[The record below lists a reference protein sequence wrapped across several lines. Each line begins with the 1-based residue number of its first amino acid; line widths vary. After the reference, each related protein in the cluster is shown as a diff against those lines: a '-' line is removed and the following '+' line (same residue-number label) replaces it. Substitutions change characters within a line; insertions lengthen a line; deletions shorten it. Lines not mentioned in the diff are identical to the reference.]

1 MYTNESPTRSFYAAV
16 PSPWVFA
23 NKYLFYNK
31 LNNPMRISFDW
42 LKTLIPTDKPAA
54 EIGALL
60 TGSGLEVESLEEL
73 ESIPGGLRGLVL
85 GTVLTC
91 AAHPDANKLSL
102 TTVDVGDGTSRQ
114 IVCGAPNVA
123 TGQRVVVAL
132 EGAMLYPAQGEPS
145 KIKKSKIR
153 GAASEGM
160 ICAEDEIGLGTS
172 HAGIMVLETALP
184 NGTPAADYFGLGSD
198 TVFEIGLTP
207 NRADAAS
214 HYGVAR
220 ELRALLRQPC
230 HLPDVSGFTAPASAV
245 TNIAVTI
252 EDAAACP
259 RYAGLLLE
267 NVHVGPSPEWLQRRL
282 RSIGLSPINN
292 VVDVTNFVLHE
303 LGQPL
308 HAFDADQITGSQI
321 RVKRAEA
328 GEKFTTL
335 DGTERTL
342 KAEDLVVADAHG
354 APMALAGV
362 FGGKTSGV
370 SETTTRVFLE
380 SAYFGPAT
388 VRRTSQTHQLKTD
401 ASFRFER
408 GTDPDMVPV
417 ALQRAALLLQEI
429 AGATVAAP
437 VVDEYPGPVLPA
449 TVRLRLPRVE
459 RLVGQY
465 IAPERIRQIL
475 TDLDIKIAEEDPDLG
490 DQDTWLLTVPPH
502 KVDVTREADIIEE
515 ILRIYGYNNVALRA
529 NNSASFLARFPNP
542 DPEVTRLK
550 IASLLSGQ
558 GFSEVLT
565 NSLTNSAYFDKEGEV
580 NNSLVRIL
588 NYNSVELN
596 AMRPTLLHSGLE
608 IIRHN
613 LNRRQRDLKLYEFGK
628 TYAQTEGGKYQE
640 KNKLVLYLTGN
651 AAGETWQHKSEKA
664 AFQDLAGAV
673 QQVLAA
679 LGFAGATS
687 QPAQHEYLAGGLAL
701 LVHNQ
706 PVAQL
711 GAVAAPVLKRLD
723 VTQPVW
729 YAELDW
735 DALSKKYKPTLV
747 ARELSKFP
755 EVRRDLSIVVDSS
768 VSFDQLRQIAQRT
781 EKKLL
786 QSINV
791 FDVYAGENLGTGK
804 KSYSVSFT
812 LQDFAQTLSEQA
824 IDQVMQRLI
833 GQFEKQAGALIRR

>member
-1 MYTNESPTRSFYAAV
+1 
-16 PSPWVFA
+16 
-23 NKYLFYNK
+23 
-31 LNNPMRISFDW
+31 MRISLDW

-60 TGSGLEVESLEEL
+60 TGSGLEVESTEEL
-73 ESIPGGLRGLVL
+73 ESIPGGLRGVVL

-91 AAHPDANKLSL
+91 ERHPDADKLSL
-102 TTVDVGDGTSRQ
+102 TTVDVGDGTPRQ

-123 TGQRVVVAL
+123 AGQRVVVAL
-132 EGAMLYPAQGEPS
+132 EGATLHPSSGEPFN
-145 KIKKSKIR
+145 IKKSKIR

-160 ICAEDEIGLGTS
+160 ICAEDEIGLGAS
-172 HAGIMVLETALP
+172 HAGIMVLDTDLP
-184 NGTPAADYFGLGSD
+184 NGTPAAEYFGLGSD
-198 TVFEIGLTP
+198 TVYEIGLTP

-230 HLPDVSGFTAPASAV
+230 HLPDVSAFAAPESAEQ
-245 TNIAVTI
+245 NIKVTI
-252 EDAAACP
+252 EDADAAP

-308 HAFDADQITGSQI
+308 HAFDADRITGGQI
-321 RVKRAEA
+321 RVKRAAA
-328 GEKFTTL
+328 GEKFVTL
-335 DGTERTL
+335 DGVERSL
-342 KAEDLVVADAHG
+342 KAEDLVIADANG

-362 FGGKTSGV
+362 FGGQVSGV
-370 SETTTRVFLE
+370 SEGTTRVFLE
-380 SAYFGPAT
+380 SAYFGPAA

-408 GTDPDMVPV
+408 GTDPNMVPV
-417 ALQRAALLLQEI
+417 ALKRAALLLQEV
-429 AGATVAAP
+429 AGAAVAAP
-437 VVDEYPGPVLPA
+437 VVDEYPTPVPPA

-475 TDLDIKIAEEDPDLG
+475 TDLDIEISEENLDAG
-490 DQDTWLLTVPPH
+490 DQDTWTLTVPPH
-502 KVDVTREADIIEE
+502 KVDVTREADVIEE
-515 ILRIYGYNNVALRA
+515 ILRIYGYNNVALRP
-529 NNSASFLARFPNP
+529 NNSASFLAKFPNP
-542 DPEVTRLK
+542 DPEVTRVK

-558 GFSEVLT
+558 GFSEILT
-565 NSLTNSAYFDKEGEV
+565 NSLTNSLYFEKEGEA
-580 NNSLVRIL
+580 NAALVRIL
-588 NYNSVELN
+588 NYNSVDLN
-596 AMRPTLLHSGLE
+596 VMRPTLLHSGLE
-608 IIRHN
+608 VIRHN
-613 LNRRQRDLKLYEFGK
+613 LNRRQRDLRLYEFGK
-628 TYAQTEGGKYQE
+628 VYSQNENGKYQE
-640 KNKLVLYLTGN
+640 KNKLALYLTGN
-651 AAGETWQHKSEKA
+651 ASGETWQHKSEKT
-664 AFQDLAGAV
+664 AFHDLAGAV

-679 LGFAGATS
+679 LGFGGVAS
-687 QPAQHEYLAGGLAL
+687 QPVQHAYLAGGLTL

-706 PVAQL
+706 PLAQL
-711 GAVAAPVLKRLD
+711 GAVSASVLKKLD

-735 DALSKKYKPTLV
+735 DALSKKYKPTLT
-747 ARELSKFP
+747 ARELPKFP
-755 EVRRDLSIVVDSS
+755 EVRRDLSLVVDQS
-768 VSFDQLRQIAQRT
+768 VTFDQLQQIARKT

-791 FDVYAGENLGTGK
+791 FDVYAGENLGAGK

-812 LQDFAQTLSEQA
+812 LQDYGQTLSEQA
-824 IDQVMQRLI
+824 IDQVMQKLI
-833 GQFEKQAGALIRR
+833 QQFEKQAGALIRK

>member
-1 MYTNESPTRSFYAAV
+1 
-16 PSPWVFA
+16 
-23 NKYLFYNK
+23 
-31 LNNPMRISFDW
+31 MRISLDW

-60 TGSGLEVESLEEL
+60 TGSGLEVESMEEL
-73 ESIPGGLRGLVL
+73 ESIPGGLRGVVL

-91 AAHPDANKLSL
+91 DAHPDADKLSL
-102 TTVDVGDGTSRQ
+102 TTVDVGDGTPRQ

-123 TGQRVVVAL
+123 AGQRVVVAL
-132 EGAMLYPAQGEPS
+132 EGAMLYPTQGEPF

-160 ICAEDEIGLGTS
+160 ICAEDEIGLGQS
-172 HAGIMVLETALP
+172 HAGIMVLTTELP
-184 NGTPAADYFGLGSD
+184 NGTPAANYFGLGSD
-198 TVFEIGLTP
+198 TVYEIGLTP

-230 HLPDVSGFTAPASAV
+230 HLPDVSGFSAPATAAN
-245 TNIAVTI
+245 NISVKI
-252 EDAAACP
+252 EDETACP

-267 NVHVGPSPEWLQRRL
+267 NVQVGPSPEWLQRRL
-282 RSIGLSPINN
+282 RSIGLNPINN

-308 HAFDADQITGSQI
+308 HAFDADQIIGGQI

-328 GEKFTTL
+328 GEKFLTL
-335 DGTERTL
+335 DGVARML
-342 KAEDLVVADAHG
+342 KAEDLVIADANG

-370 SETTTRVFLE
+370 SEGTHRVFLE
-380 SAYFGPAT
+380 SAYFGPAA
-388 VRRTSQTHQLKTD
+388 VRRTSQTHGLKTD

-408 GTDPDMVPV
+408 GTDPNMVLV
-417 ALQRAALLLQEI
+417 ALQRAALLLQEV

-437 VVDEYPGPVLPA
+437 IVDEYPAPVLPA
-449 TVRLRLPRVE
+449 IVRLRLPRVE
-459 RLVGQY
+459 QLVGQY

-475 TDLDIKIAEEDPDLG
+475 TDLDIEITEENPDAG
-490 DQDTWLLTVPPH
+490 DQDTWTLTVPPH
-502 KVDVTREADIIEE
+502 KVDVTREADVIEE
-515 ILRIYGYNNVALRA
+515 ILRIYGYNNVALRP

-542 DPEVTRLK
+542 DPEVTRVK
-550 IASLLSGQ
+550 VASLLSGQ
-558 GFSEVLT
+558 GFSEILT
-565 NSLTNSAYFDKEGEV
+565 NSLTNSRYFEEEGTPDD
-580 NNSLVRIL
+580 SLVRIL

-596 AMRPTLLHSGLE
+596 VLRPTLLHSGLE
-608 IIRHN
+608 VIRHN
-613 LNRRQRDLKLYEFGK
+613 INRRQRDLKLYEFGK
-628 TYAQTEGGKYQE
+628 IYTQNENGKYQE

-651 AAGETWQHKSEKA
+651 ADGETWQHKSEKA

-679 LGFAGATS
+679 LGFGGAAA
-687 QPAQHEYLAGGLAL
+687 QPVQHAYLAGGLAL

-711 GAVAAPVLKRLD
+711 GAVAASVLKRLD

-747 ARELSKFP
+747 ARELPKFP
-755 EVRRDLSIVVDSS
+755 EVRRDLSLVVDAA
-768 VSFDQLRQIAQRT
+768 VTFDQLQQIARRT

-791 FDVYAGENLGTGK
+791 FDVYAGENLGAGK
-804 KSYSVSFT
+804 KSYSVSFV
-812 LQDFAQTLSEQA
+812 LQDYGQTLSEQA
-824 IDQVMQRLI
+824 IDQVMQKLI
-833 GQFEKQAGALIRR
+833 QQFEKQAGALIRK

>member
-1 MYTNESPTRSFYAAV
+1 
-16 PSPWVFA
+16 
-23 NKYLFYNK
+23 
-31 LNNPMRISFDW
+31 MRISLDW

-60 TGSGLEVESLEEL
+60 TGSGLEVESAEEL
-73 ESIPGGLRGLVL
+73 ESIPGGLRGVVL
-85 GTVLTC
+85 GTVLTREP
-91 AAHPDANKLSL
+91 HPDADKLSL
-102 TTVDVGDGTSRQ
+102 TTVDVGDGTPRQ

-123 TGQRVVVAL
+123 AGQRVVVAL
-132 EGAMLYPAQGEPS
+132 EGAMLYPAQGEPF

-160 ICAEDEIGLGTS
+160 ICAEDEIGLGQS
-172 HAGIMVLETALP
+172 HAGIMVLTTELP

-198 TVFEIGLTP
+198 TVYEIGLTP

-230 HLPDVSGFTAPASAV
+230 HLPDVSGFAAPESAAA
-245 TNIAVTI
+245 NIKVTI
-252 EDAAACP
+252 EDTEASP

-267 NVHVGPSPEWLQRRL
+267 NVQVGPSPEWLQRRL

-308 HAFDADQITGSQI
+308 HAFDADQITGGQI

-328 GEKFTTL
+328 GEKFVTL
-335 DGTERTL
+335 DGIERSL
-342 KAEDLVVADAHG
+342 KAEDLVIADAHG

-370 SETTTRVFLE
+370 SDTTSRVFLE
-380 SAYFGPAT
+380 SAYFGPAA

-408 GTDPDMVPV
+408 GTDPNMVLV
-417 ALQRAALLLQEI
+417 ALQRAALLLQEV
-429 AGATVAAP
+429 AGATIAAP
-437 VVDEYPGPVLPA
+437 VVDEYPVPVLPA

-475 TDLDIKIAEEDPDLG
+475 TDLDIEITEENPDAG
-490 DQDTWLLTVPPH
+490 DQDTWMLTVPPH
-502 KVDVTREADIIEE
+502 KVDVTREADVIEE
-515 ILRIYGYNNVALRA
+515 ILRIYGYNNVALRP
-529 NNSASFLARFPNP
+529 NNSASFLAKFPNP
-542 DPEVTRLK
+542 DPEVTRVK

-558 GFSEVLT
+558 GFSEILT
-565 NSLTNSAYFDKEGEV
+565 NSLTNSLYFEKEGEP
-580 NNSLVRIL
+580 NHALVRIL
-588 NYNSVELN
+588 NYNSVDLN
-596 AMRPTLLHSGLE
+596 VMRPTLLHSGLE
-608 IIRHN
+608 VIRHN
-613 LNRRQRDLKLYEFGK
+613 INRRQRDLKLYEFGK
-628 TYAQTEGGKYQE
+628 AYSQNENGKYQE
-640 KNKLVLYLTGN
+640 KNKLVIYLTGN
-651 AAGETWQHKSEKA
+651 AAGESWQQKSEKA

-679 LGFAGATS
+679 LGFGGAAS
-687 QPAQHEYLAGGLAL
+687 QPVPHEYLAGGLTL

-711 GAVAAPVLKRLD
+711 GAVAASVLKRMD

-735 DALSKKYKPTLV
+735 DALSKKYKPTLM

-755 EVRRDLSIVVDSS
+755 EVRRDLSIVVDSA
-768 VSFDQLRQIAQRT
+768 VTFDQLQQIARRT

-791 FDVYAGENLGTGK
+791 FDVYAGENLGAGK

-812 LQDFAQTLSEQA
+812 LQDYGQTLSEQA
-824 IDQVMQRLI
+824 IEQVMQKLI
-833 GQFEKQAGALIRR
+833 QQFEKQAGALIRR

>member
-1 MYTNESPTRSFYAAV
+1 
-16 PSPWVFA
+16 
-23 NKYLFYNK
+23 
-31 LNNPMRISFDW
+31 MRISFDW

-60 TGSGLEVESLEEL
+60 TGSGLEVESQEEL
-73 ESIPGGLRGLVL
+73 ESIPGGLRGVVL

-91 AAHPDANKLSL
+91 ERHPDADKLSL
-102 TTVDVGDGTSRQ
+102 TTVDVGDGTPRQ

-123 TGQRVVVAL
+123 AGQRVVVAL
-132 EGAMLYPAQGEPS
+132 EGATLHPAQGEPF

-172 HAGIMVLETALP
+172 HAGIMVLETELP
-184 NGTPAADYFGLGSD
+184 NGTPAADYFDLGSD

-230 HLPDVSGFTAPASAV
+230 HLPDVSNFWAPESADA
-245 TNIAVTI
+245 NIRVTI
-252 EDAAACP
+252 EDETACP
-259 RYAGLLLE
+259 RYAGLLLD

-282 RSIGLSPINN
+282 RSIGLASINN

-308 HAFDADQITGSQI
+308 HAFDADQIAGGQI
-321 RVKRAEA
+321 RVKRAAA
-328 GEKFTTL
+328 GEPFVTL
-335 DGTERTL
+335 DGVTRRL
-342 KAEDLVVADAHG
+342 KTDDLVIADAHG
-354 APMALAGV
+354 APLALAGV
-362 FGGKTSGV
+362 FGGQASGV
-370 SETTTRVFLE
+370 SPATTRVFLE
-380 SAYFGPAT
+380 SAYFSPAA

-408 GTDPDMVPV
+408 GTDPSMVPV
-417 ALQRAALLLQEI
+417 ALQRAALLLQEV

-437 VVDEYPGPVLPA
+437 VVDEYPVPVLPA
-449 TVRLRLPRVE
+449 TVRLRLPRVT

-475 TDLDIKIAEEDPDLG
+475 ADLDIAITQENLDAG
-490 DQDTWLLTVPPH
+490 DQDTWLLAVPPH
-502 KVDVTREADIIEE
+502 KVDVTREADVIEE
-515 ILRIYGYNNVALRA
+515 ILRIYGYNNVALRPH
-529 NNSASFLARFPNP
+529 NSASFLAKFPNP
-542 DPEVTRLK
+542 DPEVTRVK

-558 GFSEVLT
+558 GFSEILT
-565 NSLTNSAYFDKEGEV
+565 NSLTNSQYFEQAGAE
-580 NNSLVRIL
+580 NESLVRIL
-588 NYNSVELN
+588 NYNSIELN
-596 AMRPTLLHSGLE
+596 ALRPTLLHSGLE

-628 TYAQTEGGKYQE
+628 VYSQTAEGNYREQ
-640 KNKLVLYLTGN
+640 NKLVIYWTGH
-651 AAGETWQHKSEKA
+651 ATAETWQHKSERA
-664 AFQDLAGAV
+664 TFHDLAGAV

-679 LGFAGATS
+679 LGFGGAAS
-687 QPAQHEYLAGGLAL
+687 QPVQHPYLAGGLTL

-711 GAVAAPVLKRLD
+711 GAVAASVLKQLD
-723 VTQPVW
+723 VAQPVW

-735 DALSKKYKPTLV
+735 DALARKYKPTLV
-747 ARELSKFP
+747 ARELPKFP
-755 EVRRDLSIVVDSS
+755 EVRRDLSLVVDAS
-768 VSFDQLRQIAQRT
+768 VTFDQLRQIAQRT

-791 FDVYAGENLGTGK
+791 FDVYAGDNLGAGK

-812 LQDFAQTLSEQA
+812 LQDFGQTLSEQA

-833 GQFEKQAGALIRR
+833 GQFEQQAGAVIRR

>member
-102 TTVDVGDGTSRQ
+102 TTVDVGDGIPRQ

-123 TGQRVVVAL
+123 AGQRVVVAL

-184 NGTPAADYFGLGSD
+184 NGTLAADYFGLGSD

-651 AAGETWQHKSEKA
+651 ATGETWQHKSEKA

>member
-1 MYTNESPTRSFYAAV
+1 
-16 PSPWVFA
+16 
-23 NKYLFYNK
+23 
-31 LNNPMRISFDW
+31 MRISFDW
-42 LKTLIPTDKPAA
+42 LKTLIPTDKSAA
-54 EIGALL
+54 EVGALL

-73 ESIPGGLRGLVL
+73 ESIPGGLRGVVL

-91 AAHPDANKLSL
+91 ERHPDADKLSL
-102 TTVDVGDGTSRQ
+102 TTVDVGDGTPRQ

-123 TGQRVVVAL
+123 AGQRVVVAL
-132 EGAMLYPAQGEPS
+132 EGAMLYPAQGEPF

-184 NGTPAADYFGLGSD
+184 AGTPAAEYFGLGSD
-198 TVFEIGLTP
+198 TAFEIGLTP

-230 HLPDVSGFTAPASAV
+230 HLPDVSAFRAPATAAAAA
-245 TNIAVTI
+245 TIGVTI
-252 EDAAACP
+252 EDATACP
-259 RYAGLLLE
+259 RYAGLLLD
-267 NVHVGPSPEWLQRRL
+267 NVLVGPSPEWLQRRL

-308 HAFDADQITGSQI
+308 HAFDADRIAGHGI

-328 GEKFTTL
+328 GEKFVTL
-335 DGTERTL
+335 DGVERVL

-354 APMALAGV
+354 HPLALAGV

-380 SAYFGPAT
+380 SAYFGPAA

-408 GTDPDMVPV
+408 GTDPNMVLV
-417 ALQRAALLLQEI
+417 ALQRAALLLQEV

-437 VVDEYPGPVLPA
+437 VVDEYPTAIGA
-449 TVRLRLPRVE
+449 TPVRLRLPRVE
-459 RLVGQY
+459 LLVGQY

-475 TDLDIKIAEEDPDLG
+475 TDLEIEITAENLDEG
-490 DQDTWLLTVPPH
+490 DQATWLLAVPPH
-502 KVDVTREADIIEE
+502 KVDVTREADVIEE
-515 ILRIYGYNNVALRA
+515 ILRIYGYNNVALRP
-529 NNSASFLARFPNP
+529 NNSASFLAKFPNP
-542 DPEVTRLK
+542 DPEVTRVK

-558 GFSEVLT
+558 GFSEILT
-565 NSLTNSAYFDKEGEV
+565 NSLTNSQYFDKEGEPQE
-580 NNSLVRIL
+580 SLVRIM
-588 NYNSVELN
+588 NYNSIELN
-596 AMRPTLLHSGLE
+596 ALRPTLLHSGLE

-613 LNRRQRDLKLYEFGK
+613 INRRQRDLKLYEFGK
-628 TYAQTEGGKYQE
+628 TYHQTPEGKYKEQ
-640 KNKLVLYLTGN
+640 NKLVIYLSGN
-651 AAGETWQHKSEKA
+651 ATGETWEHKSEKA
-664 AFQDLAGAV
+664 AFHDLAGAV

-679 LGFAGATS
+679 LGFGGAAS
-687 QPAQHEYLAGGLAL
+687 APVQHPYLAGGLAL
-701 LVHNQ
+701 LLHNQ

-711 GAVAAPVLKRLD
+711 GAVAASLLKRLD

-735 DALSKKYKPTLV
+735 DALTRKYKPTLT
-747 ARELSKFP
+747 ARELAKFP
-755 EVRRDLSIVVDSS
+755 EVRRDLSLVVDAA
-768 VSFDQLRQIAQRT
+768 VTFDQLRQIAQRT

-786 QSINV
+786 QSVNV

-812 LQDFAQTLSEQA
+812 LQDYTQTLSEQA

-833 GQFEKQAGALIRR
+833 AQFEKQAGALIRK

>member
-1 MYTNESPTRSFYAAV
+1 
-16 PSPWVFA
+16 
-23 NKYLFYNK
+23 
-31 LNNPMRISFDW
+31 MRISLNW

-60 TGSGLEVESLEEL
+60 TGSGLEVESMEEL
-73 ESIPGGLRGLVL
+73 ESIPGGLRGVVL

-91 AAHPDANKLSL
+91 ERHPDADKLSL
-102 TTVDVGDGTSRQ
+102 TTVDVGDGTPRQ

-123 TGQRVVVAL
+123 AGQRVVVAL
-132 EGAMLYPAQGEPS
+132 EGAELHPASGEPF

-160 ICAEDEIGLGTS
+160 ICAEDEIGLGQS
-172 HAGIMVLETALP
+172 HAGIMVLTTDLP
-184 NGTPAADYFGLGSD
+184 NGTPAAEYFGLGSD
-198 TVFEIGLTP
+198 TVYEIGLTP

-230 HLPDVSGFTAPASAV
+230 HLPDVSGFAAPASAAS
-245 TNIAVTI
+245 NIKVTI
-252 EDAAACP
+252 EDLEAAP

-308 HAFDADQITGSQI
+308 HAFDADQITGNHI

-328 GEKFTTL
+328 GEKFVTL
-335 DGTERTL
+335 DGVERSL
-342 KAEDLVVADAHG
+342 KTEDLVIADANG

-370 SETTTRVFLE
+370 SEGTTRVFLE
-380 SAYFGPAT
+380 SAYFGPAA

-408 GTDPDMVPV
+408 GTDPNMVPV
-417 ALQRAALLLQEI
+417 ALKRAALLLQEV
-429 AGATVAAP
+429 AGATIAAP
-437 VVDEYPGPVLPA
+437 VVDEYPNKISATLLVL
-449 TVRLRLPRVE
+449 R
-459 RLVGQY
+459 
-465 IAPERIRQIL
+465 PERVTQIIGQEIGRDEMQRIL
-475 TDLDIKIAEEDPDLG
+475 HDLDIKTRAVNGQGHLAIA
-490 DQDTWLLTVPPH
+490 VPAYR
-502 KVDVTREADIIEE
+502 VDVTREIDVIEE
-515 ILRIYGYNNVALRA
+515 ILRIYGYNNVALRP
-529 NNSASFLARFPNP
+529 NNSASFLAKFPNP
-542 DPEVTRLK
+542 DPEVTRVK

-558 GFSEVLT
+558 GFSEILT
-565 NSLTNSAYFDKEGEV
+565 NSLTNSLYFEKDGEV
-580 NNSLVRIL
+580 NPALVRIL
-588 NYNSVELN
+588 NYNSVDLN
-596 AMRPTLLHSGLE
+596 VMRPTLLHSGLE

-613 LNRRQRDLKLYEFGK
+613 INRRQRDLKLYEFGK
-628 TYAQTEGGKYQE
+628 VYSQNENGKYQE

-664 AFQDLAGAV
+664 AFHDLAGAV

-679 LGFAGATS
+679 LGFGGAAS
-687 QPAQHEYLAGGLAL
+687 QPVQHEYLAGGLTL

-706 PVAQL
+706 PLAQF
-711 GAVAAPVLKRLD
+711 GAVSASVLKKLD

-735 DALSKKYKPTLV
+735 DALSKKYKPTLT
-747 ARELSKFP
+747 ARELPKFP
-755 EVRRDLSIVVDSS
+755 EVRRDLSIVVDAA
-768 VSFDQLRQIAQRT
+768 VTFDQLQQIARKT

-791 FDVYAGENLGTGK
+791 FDVYAGENLGAGK

-812 LQDFAQTLSEQA
+812 LQDYSQTLSEQA
-824 IDQVMQRLI
+824 IDQVMQKLI
-833 GQFEKQAGALIRR
+833 QQFEKQAGALIRK